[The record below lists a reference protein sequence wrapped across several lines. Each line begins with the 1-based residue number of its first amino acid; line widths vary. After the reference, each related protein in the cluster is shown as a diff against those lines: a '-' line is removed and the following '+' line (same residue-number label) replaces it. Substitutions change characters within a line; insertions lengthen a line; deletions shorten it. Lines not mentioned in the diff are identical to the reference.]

1 MILTD
6 DNFATIERA
15 IEEGRGI
22 YENIRKSILFLL
34 SSNLGEILTMFA
46 AVAIGIPAPLGAGHI
61 LWINLITDTFPALA
75 LGMERVTQTIA
86 DALLACEKPDCLLL
100 QNDDAIR
107 RKEGM
112 ECFTRVLYGTLPEE
126 NIIHENGVKLAV
138 DVLGGQ
144 KTGYFLDQKDN
155 HLFVRQFCKD
165 ARVLDCFSYIGAFAL
180 NAAAA
185 GAKEVTAVDI
195 SEAAVQLIEKNAA
208 LNGADCCIA
217 VTKHDTETD
226 GAQTELLQR
235 VYTQAG
241 CEVVV
246 TSAATGEGVD
256 ALRRRLEGCVSAFS
270 GASGVGKSSLMNALY
285 PAFSAQVGEISGRI
299 ARGRNTTRLTE
310 LFKAGP
316 STYVAD
322 TPGFTMLDLVRYDI
336 IPLERIHDAF
346 PDLRPYM
353 DRCRYRKCTHT
364 GEDGCA
370 VAAAVEQ
377 GLASEER
384 WESFC
389 RMYGELKAKKPY

>member
-1 MILTD
+1 MSLFD
-6 DNFATIERA
+6 GRVRKDNA
-15 IEEGRGI
+15 G
-22 YENIRKSILFLL
+22 LFTV
-34 SSNLGEILTMFA
+34 EA
-46 AVAIGIPAPLGAGHI
+46 ADG
-61 LWINLITDTFPALA
+61 
-75 LGMERVTQTIA
+75 
-86 DALLACEKPDCLLL
+86 ALLCCRA
-100 QNDDAIR
+100 A
-107 RKEGM
+107 
-112 ECFTRVLYGTLPEE
+112 TRLRNGGQ
-126 NIIHENGVKLAV
+126 GVKPGDLV
-138 DVLGGQ
+138 RGEDNGDG
-144 KTGYFLDQKDN
+144 TGF
-155 HLFVRQFCKD
+155 
-165 ARVLDCFSYIGAFAL
+165 I
-180 NAAAA
+180 
-185 GAKEVTAVDI
+185 TAVLPRRNDFI
-195 SEAAVQLIEKNAA
+195 RPSVCNIDLLVIAVSASTPATPLYNIDKQTALAA

-353 DRCRYRKCTHT
+353 DRCRYRKWHPHRRGRLRRRRRGGAGVGVRRT
-364 GEDGCA
+364 
-370 VAAAVEQ
+370 V
-377 GLASEER
+377 
-384 WESFC
+384 
-389 RMYGELKAKKPY
+389 GELLPDVWRAEGKKTLLRERVSIRVYWVLQHSQPRHPARTGLVRARLLQRDERQHQDGRGYVSAGRSLRYVRRQNRAEYENALGAREAVRRAD

>member
-1 MILTD
+1 MSLFD
-6 DNFATIERA
+6 GRVRKDNA
-15 IEEGRGI
+15 G
-22 YENIRKSILFLL
+22 LFTV
-34 SSNLGEILTMFA
+34 EA
-46 AVAIGIPAPLGAGHI
+46 ADG
-61 LWINLITDTFPALA
+61 
-75 LGMERVTQTIA
+75 
-86 DALLACEKPDCLLL
+86 ALLCCRA
-100 QNDDAIR
+100 A
-107 RKEGM
+107 
-112 ECFTRVLYGTLPEE
+112 TRLR
-126 NIIHENGVKLAV
+126 N
-138 DVLGGQ
+138 GGQ
-144 KTGYFLDQKDN
+144 GIKPGDLVRGEDNGDGTGF
-155 HLFVRQFCKD
+155 
-165 ARVLDCFSYIGAFAL
+165 I
-180 NAAAA
+180 
-185 GAKEVTAVDI
+185 TAVLPRRNDFI
-195 SEAAVQLIEKNAA
+195 RPSVCNIDLLVIAVSASTPATPLYNIDKQTALAA

-226 GAQTELLQR
+226 GAQTELLRR

-256 ALRRRLEGCVSAFS
+256 ALRRRLEGRVSAFS

-370 VAAAVEQ
+370 VAAAVAQ
-377 GLASEER
+377 GLASEDR

>member
-1 MILTD
+1 MSLFD
-6 DNFATIERA
+6 GRVRKDNA
-15 IEEGRGI
+15 G
-22 YENIRKSILFLL
+22 LFTV
-34 SSNLGEILTMFA
+34 EA
-46 AVAIGIPAPLGAGHI
+46 ADG
-61 LWINLITDTFPALA
+61 
-75 LGMERVTQTIA
+75 
-86 DALLACEKPDCLLL
+86 ALLVRGAAFP
-100 QNDDAIR
+100 QA
-107 RKEGM
+107 
-112 ECFTRVLYGTLPEE
+112 
-126 NIIHENGVKLAV
+126 
-138 DVLGGQ
+138 LGGQ
-144 KTGYFLDQKDN
+144 GVKPGDLVRGEDNGDGTGF
-155 HLFVRQFCKD
+155 
-165 ARVLDCFSYIGAFAL
+165 I
-180 NAAAA
+180 
-185 GAKEVTAVDI
+185 TAVLPRRNDFI
-195 SEAAVQLIEKNAA
+195 RPSVCNIDLLVIAVSASTPATPLYNIDKQTALAA